1 MPDINYS
8 KERKKLVE
16 KRLDPVRKRTWQEN
30 LLLKHKITPLVTF
43 APLEKKDPSD
53 PDEAV
58 EHGNTSFIGKGSYGK
73 VFRAVYKGKEV
84 AVKVTDDEAEVTN
97 WLAIN
102 AILETAPPEVA
113 KHFPKIYAIIQ
124 DDEFTDEVLNI
135 IVMELLRPLNSTLK
149 EKLFGGEGIMEGGG
163 TKAEVPMSD
172 RARQRINK
180 GKEESIV
187 SLMKDEM
194 VLFEAFKR
202 AIAVAEKSSQ
212 ITISGPVRQDL
223 FKRILDFKPLG
234 AGGEPVLDFTIYVTS
249 QFVQIIE
256 ALRPEEK
263 EIYNSLPNK
272 TTGLGYQIG
281 DEIIKYLRDTV
292 KAGNFPW
299 TSSVPSPDRDIYK
312 NIPEANSLLKA
323 LEYLE
328 SYGVSWHDVHSGN
341 VMVRPS
347 TGDPVIVDVGLYK
360 Q

>member
-1 MPDINYS
+1 MDINYS

-16 KRLDPVRKRTWQEN
+16 KRLDPVRKRPWQEN

-43 APLEKKDPSD
+43 APLEKEEPDDP
-53 PDEAV
+53 V
-58 EHGNTSFIGKGSYGK
+58 VHGNTSFLGKGSYGR
-73 VFRAVYKGKEV
+73 VFRAVYRGKEV
-84 AVKVTDDEAEVTN
+84 AVKVTDDEAEINN
-97 WLAIN
+97 WMSIN
-102 AILETAPPEVA
+102 AILETAPPEVV

-135 IVMELLRPLNSTLK
+135 IVMELLRPLNANLK
-149 EKLFGGEGIMEGGG
+149 EKLFGGEGVMEGGG
-163 TKAEVPMSD
+163 TKQEVPIMSD
-172 RARQRINK
+172 RARARINR
-180 GKEESIV
+180 GKEESIM

-202 AIAVAEKSSQ
+202 AISVAEKANSLS
-212 ITISGPVRQDL
+212 ISGPVRQDL

-234 AGGEPVLDFTIYVTS
+234 TGGEPVLDFTIYVTA
-249 QFVQIIE
+249 QFAQIIE

-263 EIYNSLPNK
+263 ETYTSLPSNI
-272 TTGLGYQIG
+272 TGLGYQIG
-281 DEIIKYLRDTV
+281 DEIIKYLRDTT

-299 TSSVPSPDRDIYK
+299 TSNIPSSDRDVYK